1 MTDPLIEDRLLAFE
15 RELERRCATRIEA
28 TAFGTA
34 YLNLDFPRRYDS
46 NFVWVARPHTAVS
59 ADALAA
65 DADRVLGE
73 HDLAHRQVR
82 VRDEEQGRR
91 LAHGFLG
98 LGWSAD
104 ALVAM
109 VQAGEPEPRPAV
121 TVREM
126 GFEPARPLVEEV
138 LRREPWA
145 QDEQT
150 VSMLAEFR
158 AVLER
163 AAGARF
169 FVAEADGRAAS
180 VCDLYVDGRVAQIED
195 VNTLEEFRGRG
206 LASGVVLAAARA
218 ARERGCDLVFLVA
231 DDADWPKDLYGRL
244 GFEPVS
250 RSWKYTRTPA

>member
-1 MTDPLIEDRLLAFE
+1 MTDPHVGDRLLAFE
-15 RELERRCATRIEA
+15 RELERRCATRIEE

-46 NFVWVARPHTAVS
+46 NFVWVERPLEAVS

-73 HDLAHRQVR
+73 HSLGHRQVR
-82 VRDEEQGRR
+82 VHDEEQGRR
-91 LAHGFLG
+91 LAHGFLQ

-109 VQAGEPEPRPAV
+109 VQTREPEARPPVAV
-121 TVREM
+121 HETR
-126 GFEPARPLVEEV
+126 FEPARPLIEEV

-145 QDEQT
+145 ENEET

-169 FVAEADGRAAS
+169 FVAETDGRAAS

-195 VNTLEEFRGRG
+195 VNTLQEFRGRG
-206 LASGVVLAAARA
+206 LASGVVLAAARS

-231 DDADWPKDLYGRL
+231 DEADWPKELYSRL

>member
-1 MTDPLIEDRLLAFE
+1 MTEPGLADRIVAFE
-15 RELERRCATRIEA
+15 RELEVRCATRIEA

-46 NFVWVARPHTAVS
+46 NFVWVERPLEA
-59 ADALAA
+59 ADADSLAA

-73 HDLAHRQVR
+73 HELRHRKVW
-82 VRDEEQGRR
+82 VHDDEQGRR

-104 ALVAM
+104 RLVAM
-109 VQAGEPEPRPAV
+109 AQ
-121 TVREM
+121 VREPDRRPTVSVREV
-126 GFEPARPLVEEV
+126 GLEPARPIIEEV

-145 QDEQT
+145 EDEET
-150 VSMLAEFR
+150 VAMLARFR

-169 FVAEADGRAAS
+169 FVAEANGRFAS
-180 VCDLYVDGRVAQIED
+180 VCDLYLGDGVAQIED

-206 LASGVVLAAARA
+206 LASGVVVAAARA
-218 ARERGCDLVFLVA
+218 ARERGCDLVYLVA
-231 DDADWPKDLYGRL
+231 DDADWPKELYGRL

-250 RSWKYTRTPA
+250 HSWKYARTPA